1 MRIRVGVPDEHVTPE
16 VVEPVLEAVT
26 RLNEHMIR
34 TGQSPT
40 SDDLLA
46 RGAKWRPENMGDEHF
61 DHGGT
66 IAERGWGDCDDW
78 APLHAAT
85 HRARGTD
92 PGASVVMVPSGPS
105 TFHAMV
111 KRSDGSIESGPA
123 DISVR
128 AGMKPIAQPG
138 IHGDANVWVCDPH
151 DGRIYQGALAPTVG
165 PLNMHCGPAVA
176 VRGVQ
181 GYYQA
186 RVDVPIVGSPLVAV
200 RSYARHRPGHHRRA
214 CHGPMPYAI
223 SVSHMGPTKHHALL
237 GCLIGAVLAADASD
251 MVHPL
256 DRYRLLALQSAQAGM
271 SPGQV
276 HDALMHQMH
285 ADLLAMSHATGRH
298 PEEHSKELLAHMHAQ
313 AGIVGP
319 PPLIIGGFFSDLGHI
334 ASGIVSDVGKAASA
348 VAHTVG
354 PWVGDILHGVEAAAS
369 VVPGLG
375 TAISDVVA
383 AGESAIDTIEAI
395 ASGNPLAGAIKT
407 AYNFALGT
415 VPAAA
420 SLHPVLDP
428 VVNALINLTVKKEP
442 VESAIL
448 DGILNAV
455 PDSPKIGPVS
465 PRSIAASLAHLIV
478 GHLGVKNTGTAA
490 APKGTPMT
498 AAQSAAVKAALQ
510 SHPAGGPLAAAVSAV
525 AAAAAKAPIKPPV
538 KPAVAKKPVAPT
550 KVVPM
555 VVHPAAHAVAPHLV
569 ALTMKKPTV
578 VAAATASKPL
588 GIAHAAVHRVTLS
601 PVDTTQVHV

>member
-1 MRIRVGVPDEHVTPE
+1 
-16 VVEPVLEAVT
+16 
-26 RLNEHMIR
+26 
-34 TGQSPT
+34 
-40 SDDLLA
+40 
-46 RGAKWRPENMGDEHF
+46 
-61 DHGGT
+61 
-66 IAERGWGDCDDW
+66 
-78 APLHAAT
+78 
-85 HRARGTD
+85 
-92 PGASVVMVPSGPS
+92 
-105 TFHAMV
+105 MV
-111 KRSDGSIESGPA
+111 KRSNGHIESGPD

-128 AGMKPIAQPG
+128 AGMQPIAQPG
-138 IHGDANVWVCDPH
+138 IHGAGPVAWVCDPH
-151 DGRIYQGALAPTVG
+151 DGRIYQGALAATVG
-165 PLNMHCGPAVA
+165 PLNMHCGPALS
-176 VRGVQ
+176 VRGMS
-181 GYYQA
+181 GCYQA
-186 RVDVPIVGSPLVAV
+186 RVDVPIVGSRLVAV
-200 RSYARHRPGHHRRA
+200 RSYARHRPGHHRRVCGA
-214 CHGPMPYAI
+214 AVPYAL
-223 SVSHMGPTKHHALL
+223 SVTHMAPSKEQAML
-237 GCLIGAVLAADASD
+237 GCLVGAVLTADASD

-276 HDALMHQMH
+276 HESLMHQMH
-285 ADLLAMSHATGRH
+285 ADLLAQAHATGRH

-334 ASGIVSDVGKAASA
+334 ASGVVSDIGKAASA

-420 SLHPVLDP
+420 ALHPILDP
-428 VVNALINLTVKKEP
+428 VVDALINLTVKKEP

-448 DGILNAV
+448 DALLNKV
-455 PDSPKIGPVS
+455 PDVPKIGPVS

-510 SHPAGGPLAAAVSAV
+510 SHPAGGPMAAAVAAV
-525 AAAAAKAPIKPPV
+525 AAAASKMPIKPKAPPPQTV
-538 KPAVAKKPVAPT
+538 KKPVAPT

-555 VVHPAAHAVAPHLV
+555 VVHPAAAAAAPHLA
-569 ALTMKKPTV
+569 ALTLRKPTV
-578 VAAATASKPL
+578 VATATAAKPL
-588 GIAHAAVHRVTLS
+588 GLAHAAVHRVTLT
-601 PVDTTQVHV
+601 PVNTTVTHV